1 MSNEKRFKVGDEVV
15 VTGTNSDHYFK
26 VGTNVRIIEIDNE
39 GYYDYECI
47 ETKGDDSWYVKD
59 SDLSPINNPLSD
71 RIAQL
76 EADKAEL
83 VEAFTDVLSRFPSE
97 FTGIYDKTIR
107 RGILTAP
114 ISDIEQWR
122 TLIKKHA
129 AK

>member
-1 MSNEKRFKVGDEVV
+1 MSNEETKLIELYIDE
-15 VTGTNSDHYFK
+15 
-26 VGTNVRIIEIDNE
+26 IIEF
-39 GYYDYECI
+39 
-47 ETKGDDSWYVKD
+47 GDVEMNIHSKD
-59 SDLSPINNPLSD
+59 LQDIINIAKRESLKT
-71 RIAQL
+71 AQL

-97 FTGIYDKTIR
+97 FIGIYDKTIR

-122 TLIKKHA
+122 TLIQKHA

>member
-1 MSNEKRFKVGDEVV
+1 MSNEEKAKTIADERYPDKSYWIGSGDNARLYDPNATSNRV
-15 VTGTNSDHYFK
+15 F
-26 VGTNVRIIEIDNE
+26 IE
-39 GYYDYECI
+39 GYI
-47 ETKGDDSWYVKD
+47 AAT
-59 SDLSPINNPLSD
+59 
-71 RIAQL
+71 AQL

-122 TLIKKHA
+122 TLIQKHA